1 MRHAGVIFDLDGTLV
16 DSRLDFDAMRA
27 ETGCP
32 EGIGLL
38 EYADSLPPGEAQ
50 RVHEIVHQH
59 EMAGATA
66 AVWIP
71 GAEAW
76 LRALQAASVPTAI
89 LTRNSRPATEL
100 TLSRLG
106 IEVEHVLTR
115 EDCRPKPDPQGL
127 LMIAAAWGLPCEKLV
142 YVGDFLYDLQ
152 AARAAG
158 MHAWFYDTGMHPEFA
173 PLADRVIRD
182 FDTLLA

>member
-32 EGIGLL
+32 EGVGLI
-38 EYADSLPPGEAQ
+38 EYADSLPPPEAA
-50 RVHEIVHQH
+50 RVRGVVHQH
-59 EMAGATA
+59 EMAGAA
-66 AVWIP
+66 SAVWIA

-76 LRALQAASVPTAI
+76 LRNLQAAQVPTAI
-89 LTRNSRPATEL
+89 LTRNSRDATAL

-106 IEVEHVLTR
+106 IEMEHVLTR

-127 LMIAAAWGLPCEKLV
+127 LMIAAAWGLPCQNLV
-142 YVGDFLYDLQ
+142 YIGDFLYDLQ

-158 MHAWFYDTGMHPEFA
+158 MQAWFYDTGEHPEFA